1 MQHILNNAVG
11 NGFVVVVVFIVQ
23 SDTVIAVTTVG
34 PALAGSPEKKKI
46 LQGEL
51 KVLCRNSALLLLL
64 LF

>member
-1 MQHILNNAVG
+1 VG

-46 LQGEL
+46 LQGEKKKITL
-51 KVLCRNSALLLLL
+51 QALH
-64 LF
+64 FEIK

>member
-1 MQHILNNAVG
+1 VQHILNNAVG

-46 LQGEL
+46 LQGEKKKITL
-51 KVLCRNSALLLLL
+51 QALH
-64 LF
+64 FEIK